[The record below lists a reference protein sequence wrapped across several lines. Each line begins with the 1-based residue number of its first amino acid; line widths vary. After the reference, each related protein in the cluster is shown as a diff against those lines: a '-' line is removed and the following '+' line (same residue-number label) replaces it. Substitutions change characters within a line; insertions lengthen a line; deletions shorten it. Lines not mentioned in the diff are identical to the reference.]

1 MPRDTSIQSVLVIGS
16 GPIVI
21 GQACEFD
28 YSGTQAIKVLKKEG
42 LRVSLVN
49 SNPATIMTDPAMADR
64 FDAMRFS
71 GPIGTLLAEEQD
83 RVIASFLG
91 PLAGRTVLDVGTG
104 TGRAAIGLARRGA
117 RVTGLDA
124 SAEMLRVARARAAEA
139 GVDAAFE
146 VGDAHQLAY
155 GDRAFHCAVSLRV
168 LMHTPDWRRCL
179 AELCRVAGDR
189 VVFDYPSAVSAAALQ
204 AGWRWALAAAGRTSF
219 RLPFYP
225 MLHDA
230 VHIPPPYCLRCSY
243 GLTFPECRLRC
254 ALALD
259 ETIQNIG
266 PSAVSAFIGETVSG
280 ATLAVYPP
288 PPGYWPLVRQICD
301 RHGVLL
307 ILDEVMCGM
316 GRTGRWFAAE
326 HYDVVPDIMTL
337 GKGLSGGTMALSAV
351 ATSTA
356 HMETIRGHAGGFAHG
371 GTFSHNAVACAAGL
385 AAVGILERER
395 LVERAAA
402 LGENLGGKL
411 ASRFGASPW
420 VADIRG
426 LGMMWGLEI
435 VKERATLQP
444 FARSEKVTEKIWK
457 ALFEEGVIVYKS
469 VAMAGTDGDGL
480 VVAPPFVIT
489 EEQIDL
495 VVEKLAFA
503 IEKTLS
509 AFSRDSTP

>member
-1 MPRDTSIQSVLVIGS
+1 LDKAL
-16 GPIVI
+16 
-21 GQACEFD
+21 
-28 YSGTQAIKVLKKEG
+28 
-42 LRVSLVN
+42 
-49 SNPATIMTDPAMADR
+49 
-64 FDAMRFS
+64 
-71 GPIGTLLAEEQD
+71 
-83 RVIASFLG
+83 
-91 PLAGRTVLDVGTG
+91 PLAVKSQGVWIEASDGKRY
-104 TGRAAIGLARRGA
+104 
-117 RVTGLDA
+117 LDA
-124 SAEMLRVARARAAEA
+124 SGGAV
-139 GVDAAFE
+139 VVN
-146 VGDAHQLAY
+146 VGH
-155 GDRAFHCAVSLRV
+155 GR
-168 LMHTPDWRRCL
+168 
-179 AELCRVAGDR
+179 EEI
-189 VVFDYPSAVSAAALQ
+189 AAAVGEQLRTLTYVHPTMFTSSPLEALSRALAARTPKGLDRFYFMASGSEAVETAVKLARQ
-204 AGWRWALAAAGRTSF
+204 IHLARGNPGRQVLISRWKSYHGLTMGALAAAGRTSF

-225 MLHDA
+225 LLHDA

-243 GLTFPECRLRC
+243 GLSFPECRLRC

-266 PSAVSAFIGETVSG
+266 PAAVSAFIGETVSG

-337 GKGLSGGTMALSAV
+337 GKGLSGGTLALSAAV
-351 ATSTA
+351 TSTA
-356 HMETIRGHAGGFAHG
+356 HLDTLRRSGGGFVHG

-395 LVERAAA
+395 LVERAAS
-402 LGENLGGKL
+402 LGERLGEKLVERLGG
-411 ASRFGASPW
+411 SPF

-426 LGMMWGLEI
+426 LGMMWGVEI
-435 VKERATLQP
+435 VRERGTLQP
-444 FARSEKVTEKIWK
+444 FPRAEKVTERLWN

-489 EEQIDL
+489 EEEIDL
-495 VVEKLAFA
+495 VVDKLTGA
-503 IEKTLS
+503 IDRVLS
-509 AFSRDSTP
+509 